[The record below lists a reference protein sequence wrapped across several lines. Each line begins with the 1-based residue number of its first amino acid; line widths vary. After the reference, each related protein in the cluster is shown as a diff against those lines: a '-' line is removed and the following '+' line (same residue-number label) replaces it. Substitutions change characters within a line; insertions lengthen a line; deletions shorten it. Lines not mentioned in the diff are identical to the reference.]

1 MNQKFKT
8 ILQDIDAVSA
18 RDPATGG
25 RFEALLCSSGLHAIL
40 CYRFNHFLWRKNFR
54 LLSRVLSQ
62 IARFLTGIEIHPG
75 AKIGKGFF
83 IDHGAGVVIG
93 ETAEIGNNVTLYQNV
108 TLGGTGKHVGKRH
121 PTIGD
126 NVVVG
131 AGARVLGPFT
141 VGEGAKIGASAV
153 VLKEVPPYCT
163 VVGNPG
169 RVVRMGEKKVEIDLD
184 QVHLPD
190 PVKERILSLTAR
202 VDELEKCMGC
212 ASCEKCPDCSE
223 KETCARRA
231 MKEEN
236 RNEDL

>member
-1 MNQKFKT
+1 M
-8 ILQDIDAVSA
+8 
-18 RDPATGG
+18 
-25 RFEALLCSSGLHAIL
+25 
-40 CYRFNHFLWRKNFR
+40 
-54 LLSRVLSQ
+54 
-62 IARFLTGIEIHPG
+62 
-75 AKIGKGFF
+75 
-83 IDHGAGVVIG
+83 
-93 ETAEIGNNVTLYQNV
+93 
-108 TLGGTGKHVGKRH
+108 
-121 PTIGD
+121 
-126 NVVVG
+126 
-131 AGARVLGPFT
+131 LGPFT

>member
-1 MNQKFKT
+1 MGHV
-8 ILQDIDAVSA
+8 DISGI
-18 RDPATGG
+18 RY
-25 RFEALLCSSGLHAIL
+25 LLPDG
-40 CYRFNHFLWRKNFR
+40 
-54 LLSRVLSQ
+54 RVLLDDVSL
-62 IARFLTGIEIHPG
+62 R
-75 AKIGKGFF
+75 
-83 IDHGAGVVIG
+83 
-93 ETAEIGNNVTLYQNV
+93 
-108 TLGGTGKHVGKRH
+108 
-121 PTIGD
+121 
-126 NVVVG
+126 
-131 AGARVLGPFT
+131 

-169 RVVRMGEKKVEIDLD
+169 RVVRMGTKKVEIDLD

-212 ASCEKCPDCSE
+212 ASCEKDASCTE
-223 KETCARRA
+223 REACARA